1 MFDLYSD
8 ITMPLNME
16 DAVRMQSDNLE
27 NAYGSKATSTRVSRR
42 STPLQS
48 GIQTPADK
56 MSRYQ
61 THTMRH
67 FFNILIL
74 RVFYK
79 CNRRGS
85 ACSSLAEAA
94 NALLNRMPS
103 GGDEQPSET
112 LQNIVGVTRDRD
124 AMFKTYYTDE
134 NGELVTVS
142 MYNVEDPASLI
153 GNDVLQVS
161 LISIQF

>member
-1 MFDLYSD
+1 
-8 ITMPLNME
+8 
-16 DAVRMQSDNLE
+16 
-27 NAYGSKATSTRVSRR
+27 
-42 STPLQS
+42 
-48 GIQTPADK
+48 
-56 MSRYQ
+56 
-61 THTMRH
+61 
-67 FFNILIL
+67 
-74 RVFYK
+74 
-79 CNRRGS
+79 
-85 ACSSLAEAA
+85 
-94 NALLNRMPS
+94 MPS

-161 LISIQF
+161 LISPLFTICIGL